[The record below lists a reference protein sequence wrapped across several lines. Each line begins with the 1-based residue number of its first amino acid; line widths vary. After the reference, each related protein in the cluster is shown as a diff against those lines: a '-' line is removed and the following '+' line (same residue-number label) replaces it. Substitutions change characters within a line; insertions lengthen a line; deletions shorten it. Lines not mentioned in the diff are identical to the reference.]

1 MVGEEGKEKV
11 KEIGAV
17 GNPQGT
23 FPGFQ
28 LFSGEGTAKVGEEGG
43 STEGFEG
50 RHQVLIVVP
59 IPSPVRAGQEVF
71 AEFFGVSPLGGK
83 VIVQS
88 ENGYPFIVQMG
99 QDEGSQGPWGT
110 PIV

>member
-1 MVGEEGKEKV
+1 M
-11 KEIGAV
+11 
-17 GNPQGT
+17 
-23 FPGFQ
+23 FP
-28 LFSGEGTAKVGEEGG
+28 GEGTAEVGEEGG

-50 RHQVLIVVP
+50 RHQVLIVAP

-88 ENGYPFIVQMG
+88 ENGDPFIVQMG
-99 QDEGSQGPWGT
+99 QDEGSQGPRGT